1 MKLELQILV
10 TLFAALSA
18 MAASSGRSSSSSR
31 LFGITSSQSSC
42 GSTTHQRSILDIRGG
57 AVHES
62 STIGDLESKI
72 QSAALQNKLTII
84 DFTAT
89 WCGPC
94 KMIAPVFKE
103 LSEEYGSRA
112 QFIKVDVDDNPEAA
126 QKYGVTAMPTFL
138 FIKGGEV
145 VDRLMVRDTLTCFL
159 VILLHFTAH
168 NLYLIYYSFL

>member
-1 MKLELQILV
+1 MKN
-10 TLFAALSA
+10 
-18 MAASSGRSSSSSR
+18 
-31 LFGITSSQSSC
+31 
-42 GSTTHQRSILDIRGG
+42 
-57 AVHES
+57 
-62 STIGDLESKI
+62 
-72 QSAALQNKLTII
+72 AALQNKLTII

-145 VDRLMVRDTLTCFL
+145 VDRLMVRDTSYMSHAF
-159 VILLHFTAH
+159 
-168 NLYLIYYSFL
+168 

>member
-31 LFGITSSQSSC
+31 LFGSTRSSC
-42 GSTTHQRSILDIRGG
+42 GSTTQRSILDIRGG

-145 VDRLMVRDTLTCFL
+145 VDRLMGANTDRLTE
-159 VILLHFTAH
+159 
-168 NLYLIYYSFL
+168 LIQEWSL

>member
-18 MAASSGRSSSSSR
+18 VAASSGRSSSSSR

-42 GSTTHQRSILDIRGG
+42 GSTQRSILDIRGG

-145 VDRLMVRDTLTCFL
+145 VDRLMVRDTFYMS
-159 VILLHFTAH
+159 HAF
-168 NLYLIYYSFL
+168 

>member
-18 MAASSGRSSSSSR
+18 VAASSGRSSTSSR
-31 LFGITSSQSSC
+31 LFGITSTQSSC
-42 GSTTHQRSILDIRGG
+42 GSTTQRSILDIRGG

-145 VDRLMVRDTLTCFL
+145 VDRLMGANTDRLTE
-159 VILLHFTAH
+159 
-168 NLYLIYYSFL
+168 LIQEWSL

>member
-18 MAASSGRSSSSSR
+18 MAASSGRSASSSR
-31 LFGITSSQSSC
+31 LFGITNSQSSC

-145 VDRLMVRDTLTCFL
+145 VDRLMVRDTSYIMSLAF
-159 VILLHFTAH
+159 
-168 NLYLIYYSFL
+168 